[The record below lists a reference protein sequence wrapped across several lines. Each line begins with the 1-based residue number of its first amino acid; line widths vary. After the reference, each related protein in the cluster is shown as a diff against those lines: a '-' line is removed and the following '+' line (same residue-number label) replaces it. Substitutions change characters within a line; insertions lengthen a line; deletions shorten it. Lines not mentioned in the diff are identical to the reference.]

1 MTRSMLNA
9 YNRAQD
15 NIILGSTTLK
25 MRVVLLIDGIA
36 MECAECNTV
45 AEVKA
50 WARAKQNEW
59 SGLPGF
65 KLSTLAFRME

>member
-1 MTRSMLNA
+1 MNRRFWNA

-15 NIILGSTTLK
+15 NIVLGSTTLK
-25 MRVVLLIDGIA
+25 LKIVLMYQGQSL
-36 MECAECNTV
+36 ECASCDTV

-59 SGLPGF
+59 SAIG
-65 KLSTLAFRME
+65 KTVSFRME